1 MAPTLLK
8 LHIVRLNI
16 FEKHSQ
22 KINNEKEVNILI
34 ASTRQ
39 WNPGDEFIAMGVR
52 NLIKA
57 VLKNRKINWILYDR
71 NPDLFLDGFSKPI
84 HRPQIWTN
92 AFNNGPATCIDLAL
106 VAGTP
111 EWFGLPMI
119 KFYKAIKQSDIPL
132 ILLGV
137 GYIDKGISFSHDELY
152 CFKKLLKLAIVRDE
166 YASRALKEI
175 GVRHE
180 VLPCPA
186 LFTTA
191 VSITR
196 KKRKRQHRRIAFV
209 IQTNRTI
216 NQSIPEELVHA
227 SIWEVKRLREHGF
240 KVDVICHYID
250 EFAEFSRSLA
260 PIRYSYDSSDYPSIF
275 ADYDLVISTRL
286 HGAIIANSLGKPAI
300 LLNAD
305 SRSTGAAKLFPFIHV
320 TAPNDLLSQVDK
332 VVNLPIHKLMK
343 WKSKIKAQY
352 IKFLQVALKGQKK

>member
-1 MAPTLLK
+1 LK
-8 LHIVRLNI
+8 D
-16 FEKHSQ
+16 FQETK
-22 KINNEKEVNILI
+22 KAVNILI

-57 VLKNRKINWILYDR
+57 VLKSRKINWILYDR
-71 NPDLFLDGFSKPI
+71 NPDLFLDGFNKPI

-92 AFNNGPATCIDLAL
+92 AFNNGTATYIDLAV

-119 KFYKAIKQSDIPL
+119 KFYRAIRQSDIPL

-137 GYIDKGISFSHDELY
+137 GYIDRRIAFSYDELY

-166 YASRALKEI
+166 YASRALTEI

-180 VLPCPA
+180 LLPCPA
-186 LFTTA
+186 LFA
-191 VSITR
+191 AAYPITR
-196 KKRKRQHRRIAFV
+196 KSRKREHKKIAFV

-216 NQSIPEELVHA
+216 NQSIPEELVYA
-227 SIWEVKRLREHGF
+227 SICEVKRMRQHGF

-250 EFAEFSRSLA
+250 EFADFSRSLA
-260 PIRYSYDSSDYPSIF
+260 PVRYSYDSSDYLSIF

-286 HGAIIANSLGKPAI
+286 HGAILANALGKPAI
-300 LLNAD
+300 LLNID
-305 SRSTGAAKLFPFIHV
+305 SRSAGAAKLFPFIYI
-320 TAPNDLLSQVDK
+320 TTPNDLLSQIDK
-332 VVNLPIHKLMK
+332 VFNLPIHKLIE

-352 IKFLQVALKGQKK
+352 ITLLKLALKREKNEVID